1 MKKWISISLWVI
13 TLTGIIVLGVYI
25 KNTLDDKERNNL
37 TIVIPSSGENTF
49 ITKIELETKL
59 ELEGFIFDKIKRS
72 EIEIEEIENFIKGIS
87 QVKTAQ
93 VYQAING
100 NWQIDVALREPI
112 ARIYNLSNQN
122 FYLDKEGNTF
132 KTTEKHTAR
141 VPIVT
146 GEIHDFENSKSVTEI
161 INNDSLISIRKLD
174 DIYRISSYVCK
185 DTLFHSLIGQI
196 HLQKNG
202 DFILVPLVGDQ
213 QIVFGSAESTDD
225 VEGKF
230 KKLTIFYNEAMPYEG
245 WTAYSEINLKFE
257 DQIVCKKKDNNE

>member
-1 MKKWISISLWVI
+1 MKKWINLSLWVI
-13 TLTGIIVLGVYI
+13 TLAVIIVLGSYI
-25 KNTLDDKERNNL
+25 KNTLDDKQNNNL
-37 TIVIPSSGENTF
+37 IIVIPSSGENTF
-49 ITKIELETKL
+49 ITKDELETKL
-59 ELEGFIFDKIKRS
+59 ELKGFIFDKIKRS
-72 EIEIEEIENFIKGIS
+72 QIEIENIETYINSIS

-100 NWQIDVALREPI
+100 NWQIDVELREPI

-122 FYLDKEGNTF
+122 FYLDIEGNTF

-146 GEIHDFENSKSVTEI
+146 GEIYDLENSKSATEI

-213 QIVFGSAESTDD
+213 QIVFGSANSTDD

-245 WTAYSEINLKFE
+245 WKTYSEINLKYE

>member
-1 MKKWISISLWVI
+1 MKKWINISLWI
-13 TLTGIIVLGVYI
+13 IMLTGILTLGFYI
-25 KNTLDDKERNNL
+25 KKSLDNTEKNNL
-37 TIVIPSSGENTF
+37 KIIIPSHGENTF
-49 ITKIELETKL
+49 ITKNELETKL
-59 ELEGFIFDKIKRS
+59 KLKGFIFDEIKRS
-72 EIEIEEIENFIKGIS
+72 QIELEEIENFIKGIS

-93 VYQAING
+93 VYQSIDG
-100 NWQIDVALREPI
+100 NWNIDVELREPI

-122 FYLDKEGNTF
+122 FYLDKQGNTF
-132 KTTEKHTAR
+132 STTEKHTAR

-146 GEIHDFENSKSVTEI
+146 GEIQDLETSKNVNII

-174 DIYRISSYVCK
+174 DIYRISRYVCK

-213 QIVFGSAESTDD
+213 QIVFGSASSTEE

-230 KKLTIFYNEAMPYEG
+230 EKLTIFYNEAMPYEG
-245 WTAYSEINLKFE
+245 WTTYSEINLKFE
-257 DQIVCKKKDNNE
+257 DQIVCKKKGQ

>member
-1 MKKWISISLWVI
+1 MKKWINISLWIIVLIGVI
-13 TLTGIIVLGVYI
+13 TLGFYI
-25 KNTLDDKERNNL
+25 KSTLNDKENNPL
-37 TIVIPSSGENTF
+37 EIVIPSKGENTF
-49 ITKIELETKL
+49 ITETELRSKL
-59 ELEGFIFDKIKRS
+59 ERKGFVFDDMKRS
-72 EIEIEEIENFIKGIS
+72 QIEIEEIENFIKSIS

-93 VYQAING
+93 VFQSING
-100 NWQIDVALREPI
+100 QWKIDVELREPI
-112 ARIYNLSNQN
+112 ARIYNKSNQN
-122 FYLDKEGNTF
+122 FYLDEDGNTF

-141 VPIVT
+141 VPIIT
-146 GEIHDFENSKSVTEI
+146 GEIDDLQSSESVHEI

-174 DIYRISSYVCK
+174 DIYRISRYVCN

-213 QIVFGSAESTDD
+213 QIVFGSAYSTDE

-245 WTAYSEINLKFE
+245 WTTYSEINLKYE
-257 DQIVCKKKDNNE
+257 DQIVCKKKNNNE

>member
-1 MKKWISISLWVI
+1 MKKWINISLWIIAFSGLI
-13 TLTGIIVLGVYI
+13 TIGFYI
-25 KNTLDDKERNNL
+25 KSALDSKETNPL
-37 TIVIPSSGENTF
+37 KILILSQGENTF
-49 ITKIELETKL
+49 ITDLEMRSKL

-72 EIEIEEIENFIKGIS
+72 EIEIEEIENFIKDIS
-87 QVKTAQ
+87 QVKSAE
-93 VYQAING
+93 VYQAIDGKWNI
-100 NWQIDVALREPI
+100 NVELREPI

-141 VPIVT
+141 VPIVS
-146 GEIHDFENSKSVTEI
+146 GEIHDLENSKSVTEI

-174 DIYRISSYVCK
+174 DIYRISRYVCK

-196 HLQKNG
+196 HLKKNG

-213 QIVFGSAESTDD
+213 QIVFGSAKSTKE

-230 KKLTIFYNEAMPYEG
+230 KKLTIFYNEAIPYEG
-245 WTAYSEINLKFE
+245 WTTYSEINLKFE
-257 DQIVCKKKDNNE
+257 DQIVCKKKGQ